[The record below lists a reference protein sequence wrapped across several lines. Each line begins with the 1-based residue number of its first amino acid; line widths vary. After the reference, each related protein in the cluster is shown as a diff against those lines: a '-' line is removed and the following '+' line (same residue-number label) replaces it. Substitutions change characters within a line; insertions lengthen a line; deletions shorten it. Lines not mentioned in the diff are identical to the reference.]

1 MIGTVDK
8 GHFGLLTLLDP
19 SAAFDMVDHT
29 ILKEALRR
37 RFAIGG
43 KALGWLAEYLSSRSQ
58 VVHVAGSETDAM
70 VLQFGVP
77 QGSVLG
83 PRIFIEYAEDVS
95 DVFVRH
101 AMRHHLFADDMQG
114 QCSGPPHKVSMM
126 TSQVERCITDISY
139 WCACK
144 RLQLFRFHLTSP
156 SALSAATRNQDH
168 YHQPEHHQTG
178 NSCS

>member
-1 MIGTVDK
+1 M
-8 GHFGLLTLLDP
+8 
-19 SAAFDMVDHT
+19 SAV
-29 ILKEALRR
+29 K
-37 RFAIGG
+37 
-43 KALGWLAEYLSSRSQ
+43 KA
-58 VVHVAGSETDAM
+58 M
-70 VLQFGVP
+70 QFGVP